1 MLEHLLITPILLSNL
16 KHFTSSENQDPVSLV
31 MGPAYAQID
40 TSDNALL
47 KAHED
52 LRKAQADSAE
62 NVDELD
68 SKFRLMVLLNQ
79 IDLQLMQS
87 SVVKIA
93 K

>member
-1 MLEHLLITPILLSNL
+1 ML
-16 KHFTSSENQDPVSLV
+16 SENQDPVGLV
-31 MGPAYAQID
+31 MGPAYAQVS

-52 LRKAQADSAE
+52 LRKAQADSSE
-62 NVDELD
+62 NIDELD

-79 IDLQLMQS
+79 IDMQLMQS

>member
-1 MLEHLLITPILLSNL
+1 
-16 KHFTSSENQDPVSLV
+16 
-31 MGPAYAQID
+31 MGPAYASIN

-52 LRKAQADSAE
+52 LNKARSDSAE

-68 SKFRLMVLLNQ
+68 SKFRLMLLLNQ
-79 IDLQLMQS
+79 IDMQLMHS
-87 SVVKIA
+87 SVEKIA

>member
-1 MLEHLLITPILLSNL
+1 
-16 KHFTSSENQDPVSLV
+16 
-31 MGPAYAQID
+31 MGPAYASIN

-52 LRKAQADSAE
+52 LNKARSDAAE

-68 SKFRLMVLLNQ
+68 SKFRLMLLLNQ
-79 IDLQLMQS
+79 IDMQLMHS
-87 SVVKIA
+87 SVEKIA